1 MLSGGASLATVGKT
15 LGHTQA
21 STTQRYAHLASSVQ
35 REALKEVGNRMK
47 DLAATP
53 NSAKV
58 ILLNPSAK

>member
-21 STTQRYAHLASSVQ
+21 STTQRYAHLAPSVQ

-47 DLAATP
+47 GLGESGQEGVVVNLSPA
-53 NSAKV
+53 
-58 ILLNPSAK
+58 